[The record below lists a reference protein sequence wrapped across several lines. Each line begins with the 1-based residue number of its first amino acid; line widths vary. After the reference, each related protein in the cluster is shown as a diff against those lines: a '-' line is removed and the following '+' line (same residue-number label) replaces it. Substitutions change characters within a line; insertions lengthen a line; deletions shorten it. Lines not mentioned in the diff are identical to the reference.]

1 MLMNRII
8 VLIIISI
15 FIVVS
20 VMFVGF
26 EKESTDLGD
35 NTKQKENINPLEKD
49 FIIIA
54 HRGASGYA
62 PEHTLEAYKLAVE
75 MAADYIEIDLHM
87 TKDGALVAMHDET
100 VDRTTNGHGKV
111 AELTL
116 EEIKSLDAGSW
127 FDESFKGLSVP
138 TLEEI
143 FNEFGD
149 TTNYYIE
156 IKSPGME
163 ADLLLLLE
171 TFDLLNSRY
180 KGKVVIQ
187 SFMEESL
194 RDVNKLHSDLPLI
207 QLSRNDAL
215 TDEDLQEISDYALG
229 IGIDYKHVDESLIQR
244 VKDHNLILH
253 PYTVNESADIAVLK
267 AMGVDGVFTN
277 YIDAYKE

>member
-1 MLMNRII
+1 
-8 VLIIISI
+8 
-15 FIVVS
+15 
-20 VMFVGF
+20 MFVGF

-194 RDVNKLHSDLPLI
+194 RDVNKLHSELPLI